1 MRLISRKDIV
11 LVLTVMLLA
20 YQSISYANN
29 APVFDD
35 GESTTLSVAEN
46 LPVDT
51 EFNAPLTATDADGDT
66 LTYSIDKFWT
76 NGTDPQAFNVDASTG
91 QLSTDKVLNF
101 ERQSSYE
108 VTVTVS
114 DGNGGSDSITV
125 TINVTDSDI
134 TSFLADETTRIVT
147 INSTVGTNV
156 GSRVSA
162 QREGGATLT
171 YTLGG
176 TDAALFTINSSNGQL
191 KTGASLD
198 YAESSYEVT
207 VTVTDENG
215 NSDSITVII
224 GINNHPVFDDN
235 FSAQAS
241 IAIGAR
247 RGTVITILPDASD
260 PDGDILD
267 YSVASGQ
274 GNSDFDVIWLRGRG
288 DALRNKKVFT
298 DADADSSH
306 DVYILAQD
314 AYGGY
319 DGITITVDV
328 VDAPN
333 NAPVFDDG
341 RSTTLSVAEVT
352 ASGTDIGSPLTAT
365 DADDDTL
372 TYSLGGTDA
381 SSYAIDS
388 RTGQLETSAELDYST
403 KNAYEVTVTVSDGN
417 DGSDSITVTI
427 NVTEVSTTDNNAPVF
442 DDGES
447 TTLSVAEATAS
458 GTDIGS
464 PLTATDADDDTLT
477 YSLGGTDASS
487 YAIDSSTGQLETSA
501 ELDYSTKNAYEV
513 TVTVS
518 DGNDGSD
525 SITVTINVTEVST
538 TANNAPVFGDG
549 ESTTRSVASD
559 ASQGTDIGNPI
570 TATDADDDTLTYRL
584 NISDLSFG
592 ELLALN
598 ARFSLDGNTGQL
610 TTASSTLQL
619 SAGTSVDLTITAS
632 DGNGGLDSITVTINV
647 TEASS
652 ADNNAPVFNYDDRI
666 IRSVAG
672 NLPAETNVGDPVIA
686 TDADSDTLTYSIDDR
701 FQDVFSIDSE
711 TGQLQTLVA
720 LDRETKRGYTLT
732 VTASDGN
739 GGSDSVTVRVKVT
752 NDPSD
757 DSPGGSPTNSI
768 LFTLMEQETLKTL
781 DRDTLRTY
789 LNALHAE
796 SDGSAKYARAIALIE
811 GILEATRPKKTL
823 LLGNY
828 PNPFN
833 PETWI
838 PYQLANSSDVQ
849 IIIYNTRGTV
859 VRQLKLGHQLEGYYT
874 RRSRAAYWDGRND
887 IGERV
892 ASGIYF
898 YQLQTDEVSLLRKM
912 VILK

>member
-35 GESTTLSVAEN
+35 GESTTRSVAEN
-46 LPVDT
+46 LSRGT
-51 EFNAPLTATDADGDT
+51 EFGTPLTTTDADGDT
-66 LTYSIDKFWT
+66 LTYDIDKFWT

-288 DALRNKKVFT
+288 DALRNKTVFT

-403 KNAYEVTVTVSDGN
+403 KNAYEVTVT
-417 DGSDSITVTI
+417 
-427 NVTEVSTTDNNAPVF
+427 A
-442 DDGES
+442 
-447 TTLSVAEATAS
+447 
-458 GTDIGS
+458 
-464 PLTATDADDDTLT
+464 
-477 YSLGGTDASS
+477 
-487 YAIDSSTGQLETSA
+487 
-501 ELDYSTKNAYEV
+501 
-513 TVTVS
+513 S

-619 SAGTSVDLTITAS
+619 SAGTSVDLTITVS
-632 DGNGGLDSITVTINV
+632 DGNGGSDSITVTINV

-666 IRSVAG
+666 IRSVAK